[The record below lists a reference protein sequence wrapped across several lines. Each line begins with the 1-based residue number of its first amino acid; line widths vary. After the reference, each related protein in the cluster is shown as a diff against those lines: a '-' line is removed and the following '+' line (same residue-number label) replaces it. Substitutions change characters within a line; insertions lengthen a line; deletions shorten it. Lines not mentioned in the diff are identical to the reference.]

1 MEMETSDAASA
12 GPGRT
17 LTSAVPVSP
26 EEAQTDSGG
35 DGRSQKTDNRKEK
48 QHRWKRKK
56 QRNKMM
62 KPKEKKGKRL

>member
-1 MEMETSDAASA
+1 METSDAASA

-26 EEAQTDSGG
+26 EEARTDWWRPK

-62 KPKEKKGKRL
+62 KPKEKNGKRL